1 MLSGLPSTAWA
12 VLKGE
17 DPLAAV
23 RAAGTLLPGRP
34 DRPGLVAG
42 ALVHTGLSVG
52 WTAVLLVILR
62 RLGSGVA
69 GGVAAGVVVAALDL
83 GVLARHWPAVR
94 ELPQLPQW
102 ADHVVFG
109 AIVGAGAA
117 TRPAPTP
124 AMADALRGAA
134 LS

>member
-1 MLSGLPSTAWA
+1 VLSGLPSTAWA

-17 DPLAAV
+17 DPLAAA

-52 WTAVLLVILR
+52 RTAVLLVILR
-62 RLGSGVA
+62 RLGS
-69 GGVAAGVVVAALDL
+69 GVAAGVVVAALDL